1 MTPAAVAEIGRELL
15 DARATVPCAQVRPLR
30 ILAVFFRSYKAVDCM
45 VLLLS
50 TEEVVSAVCIAQAV
64 FDMLM
69 HLVGVC
75 RLLFRPRPLSM
86 EELGAAEAGLTRS
99 CPDDH
104 ALVYRSEETRL
115 AALLDI
121 FPNIRSCG
129 PIWTLWQRSGSLAR
143 CQGLSDHDQVLVQ
156 VSLSRF
162 CASIKRS

>member
-1 MTPAAVAEIGRELL
+1 
-15 DARATVPCAQVRPLR
+15 
-30 ILAVFFRSYKAVDCM
+30 
-45 VLLLS
+45 
-50 TEEVVSAVCIAQAV
+50 
-64 FDMLM
+64 M

-86 EELGAAEAGLTRS
+86 EELSAAEAGLTRS

-115 AALLDI
+115 PFCQSTIAALLKI

-143 CQGLSDHDQVLVQ
+143 CQGLSDQDRVLVP
-156 VSLSRF
+156 VSSSRF
-162 CASIKRS
+162 RASIKRS